1 MTTESLYE
9 LSAPTLDDIETLAR
23 EVYDRLPEEFRE
35 RCGDILFRVE
45 DFPDEDVIEEMEL
58 ETQYDILGLFQGVA
72 LTQRAESETVP
83 REPNVVFLYRR
94 PILDEWSESQ
104 ILLGDIVTHVLIHE
118 VGHHFGFSDEDMEA
132 IEAQA
137 ALEDQR

>member
-23 EVYDRLPEEFRE
+23 EVYDRLPQEFRE
-35 RCGDILFRVE
+35 RCGEILFRVE
-45 DFPDEDVIEEMEL
+45 DFPDDDVIEEMEL

-118 VGHHFGFSDEDMEA
+118 VGHHFGFSDEDMER
-132 IEAQA
+132 IEA
-137 ALEDQR
+137 EVIDG

>member
-9 LSAPTLDDIETLAR
+9 MSAPTLDDIETLAR

-118 VGHHFGFSDEDMEA
+118 VGHHFGFSDDDMER
-132 IEAQA
+132 IEP
-137 ALEDQR
+137 EVIDG

>member
-1 MTTESLYE
+1 MTTELYE
-9 LSAPTLDDIETLAR
+9 LCAPTLDDIEELAR

-35 RCGDILFRVE
+35 RCGEILFRLE
-45 DFPDEDVIEEMEL
+45 DFPDDDVIEEMEL
-58 ETQYDILGLFQGVA
+58 ETPYDILGLFQGVA
-72 LTQRAESETVP
+72 LTQRHESETVP

-118 VGHHFGFSDEDMEA
+118 LGHHFGFSDEDMER

-137 ALEDQR
+137 VDG

>member
-1 MTTESLYE
+1 MTIEELYE
-9 LSAPTLDDIETLAR
+9 LSAPTLEDIEVLAR

-45 DFPDEDVIEEMEL
+45 DLPDDDVIEEMEL
-58 ETQYDILGLFQGVA
+58 ETPYDILGLFQGTA
-72 LTQRAESETVP
+72 ITETQESDPVP
-83 REPNVVFLYRR
+83 REPNIVYLYRR

-118 VGHHFGFSDEDMEA
+118 IGHHFGFSDEDMER
-132 IEAQA
+132 IEAEA
-137 ALEDQR
+137 VDA

>member
-9 LSAPTLDDIETLAR
+9 MSAPTLDDIEILAR
-23 EVYDRLPEEFRE
+23 EVFERLPEEFRE

-45 DFPDEDVIEEMEL
+45 DFPDEDVIAEMEL

-72 LTQRAESETVP
+72 LTQMSESETVP

-118 VGHHFGFSDEDMEA
+118 VGHHFGFSDEDMER
-132 IEAQA
+132 IEAEA
-137 ALEDQR
+137 IDG

>member
-9 LSAPTLDDIETLAR
+9 MSAPTLDDIETLAR

-118 VGHHFGFSDEDMEA
+118 VGHHFGFSDDDMER
-132 IEAQA
+132 IEA
-137 ALEDQR
+137 EVIDG

>member
-1 MTTESLYE
+1 MTTELYE
-9 LSAPTLDDIETLAR
+9 QSAPTLDDIEILAR
-23 EVYDRLPEEFRE
+23 EVFERLPDEFRA

-45 DFPDEDVIEEMEL
+45 DFPDDDVIAEMEL

-72 LTQRAESETVP
+72 LTQTAESETVP

-118 VGHHFGFSDEDMEA
+118 IGHHFGFSDEDMER
-132 IEAQA
+132 IEA
-137 ALEDQR
+137 DVIDG

>member
-23 EVYDRLPEEFRE
+23 EVYDRLPQEFRE
-35 RCGDILFRVE
+35 RCGEILFRVE
-45 DFPDEDVIEEMEL
+45 DFPDEDVVEEMEL

-118 VGHHFGFSDEDMEA
+118 VGHHFGFSDEDMER
-132 IEAQA
+132 IESE
-137 ALEDQR
+137 LVDG